1 MLQPTQPS
9 AGKARLKRSLGLGLL
24 VLYGVGVIIGA
35 GIYVLTG
42 QVAGAA
48 GMAAALSFLLA
59 APHGHQLCGTFRAPS
74 RGIGSGRLC
83 A

>member
-1 MLQPTQPS
+1 MQPS
-9 AGKARLKRSLGLGLL
+9 ADKTRLKRSLGPGLL

-48 GMAAALSFLLA
+48 GMWAAGLLA
-59 APHGHQLCGTFRAPS
+59 AQLF
-74 RGIGSGRLC
+74 
-83 A
+83 